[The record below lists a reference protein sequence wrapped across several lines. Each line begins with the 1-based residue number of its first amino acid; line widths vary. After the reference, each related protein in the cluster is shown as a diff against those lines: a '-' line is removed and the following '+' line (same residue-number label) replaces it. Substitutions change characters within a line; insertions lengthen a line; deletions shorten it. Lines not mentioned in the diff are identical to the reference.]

1 MNNPY
6 ECLFENIPWST
17 SSVLKTTLNRCV
29 MNNISYYLLEPLHD
43 IDEEKD
49 LCAAGFN
56 ID

>member
-17 SSVLKTTLNRCV
+17 SSVLETTLNRCV